1 MWRDL
6 TYTDAGNVGVGRKA
20 TSFKAADCLGARVI
34 AEIMLAKSVT
44 PRFSQYSR
52 ETYAPMV
59 RICRD
64 CRQGEVSQ
72 SVLLV
77 EGPDTRRRA
86 TREGLL

>member
-6 TYTDAGNVGVGRKA
+6 TYTNAGNVGVGGKA
-20 TSFKAADCLGARVI
+20 TSFKATDCLGARVI
-34 AEIMLAKSVT
+34 AEVMVA
-44 PRFSQYSR
+44 R
-52 ETYAPMV
+52 ERNPAVFAVLSGDV
-59 RICRD
+59 RTHGKNISGLSPGR
-64 CRQGEVSQ
+64 GQ